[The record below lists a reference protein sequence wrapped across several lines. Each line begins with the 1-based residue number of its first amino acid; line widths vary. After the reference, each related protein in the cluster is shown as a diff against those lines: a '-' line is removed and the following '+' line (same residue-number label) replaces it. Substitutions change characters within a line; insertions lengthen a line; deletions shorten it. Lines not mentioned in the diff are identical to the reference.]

1 VLERRGEIRIMLY
14 NADSVHV
21 QLTVGYEWRLKNN
34 QRPELSP
41 EELFEQTADLGAPTI
56 LATRPPDVSAW
67 CEKAGLRAEFLG
79 GYFVPGEIG
88 DCKRLLDE
96 ARKDSRLT
104 DKQRNF
110 IANLSF
116 DSDGVPLFK
125 GLPAGLSAMYRL
137 THALN

>member
-1 VLERRGEIRIMLY
+1 MLY

-21 QLTVGYEWRLKNN
+21 QLTVGYEWRLRN
-34 QRPELSP
+34 QQRSDLSP
-41 EELFEQTADLGAPTI
+41 EELFERTADLGAPTTHV
-56 LATRPPDVSAW
+56 TRPPDVDAW

-88 DCKRLLDE
+88 DCKRLLDD

-104 DKQRNF
+104 DNQRNF

-116 DSDGVPLFK
+116 DGDVPLFN

-137 THALN
+137 ARPGSSRAHAS